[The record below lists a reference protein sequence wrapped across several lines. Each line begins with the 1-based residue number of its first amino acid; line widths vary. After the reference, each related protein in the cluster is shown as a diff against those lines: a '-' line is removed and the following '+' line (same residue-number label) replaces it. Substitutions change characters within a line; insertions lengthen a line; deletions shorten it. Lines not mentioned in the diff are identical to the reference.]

1 MNQQGARRI
10 RHTYIRAAFAAIL
23 PGEDLIAYVD
33 MLEELAAELLPDTSL
48 QWDALYTIAK
58 SIWWKR
64 RRQLFVAARR
74 AAAMFDPDQPSY
86 DEPMVLIAT
95 YHTLLEETDEREI
108 EATVGRLAKD
118 LREHLLKL
126 CPRGKSKTPKAWAR
140 AIARKIEKELLP
152 AATRFGEPPAEV
164 LMGRSAAT
172 MSDEMFMRDLE
183 VEERLEALID
193 RAFQRFFKLKAVEN
207 QTPFTELRRSRPS
220 GTDRTEATAKRSTPA
235 GARA

>member
-108 EATVGRLAKD
+108 GGNRRAPRQGLA
-118 LREHLLKL
+118 
-126 CPRGKSKTPKAWAR
+126 GT
-140 AIARKIEKELLP
+140 
-152 AATRFGEPPAEV
+152 PAE
-164 LMGRSAAT
+164 
-172 MSDEMFMRDLE
+172 
-183 VEERLEALID
+183 AL
-193 RAFQRFFKLKAVEN
+193 
-207 QTPFTELRRSRPS
+207 P
-220 GTDRTEATAKRSTPA
+220 
-235 GARA
+235 

>member
-86 DEPMVLIAT
+86 DEPMVLNAT

-118 LREHLLKL
+118 LREHLLRL
-126 CPRGKSKTPKAWAR
+126 CPRGEFKTPKAWAR
-140 AIARKIEKELLP
+140 AIAMKIKKQVLP
-152 AATRFGEPPAEV
+152 AASRFGEPPAEV

-172 MSDEMFMRDLE
+172 ITDDMFVRDLE
-183 VEERLEALID
+183 IEERLDAMID
-193 RAFQRFFKLKAVEN
+193 RAFERFFRLKELQDQV
-207 QTPFTELRRSRPS
+207 TFTELRRRQSRI
-220 GTDRTEATAKRSTPA
+220 
-235 GARA
+235 